1 MTDSKKPPKVI
12 GIRIEVICNGEV
24 TPGTED
30 YIERRTSELIEWLA
44 DLNGTSASSNGR
56 DSKILDVKVRRTD
69 RELVCSDNETL
80 LTREFRIH
88 GRSRLNPSLN

>member
-1 MTDSKKPPKVI
+1 MTDSKYPKVS

-44 DLNGTSASSNGR
+44 DLNGTSAKE
-56 DSKILDVKVRRTD
+56 SKILDIKVRRTD

-88 GRSRLNPSLN
+88 GKSRLNPTLN